1 MFPGYASRLY
11 NEMENLY
18 QEKTLKI
25 KPAKSDNGEKTSKSE
40 STKSDNGPK
49 TSKIEPT
56 KSDNGPKTL
65 KNKSNKS
72 DKGEKILK
80 IKPAKSDNGEK
91 TSESE
96 STKGDNG
103 EKKSKKNKNK
113 VINIIDSARRK
124 YSVFIG
130 ATVLAQT
137 YNNVKGEISGYW
149 ITKQDWEEVGPN
161 IVLKKCQNIMA

>member
-18 QEKTLKI
+18 KEKTL
-25 KPAKSDNGEKTSKSE
+25 
-40 STKSDNGPK
+40 
-49 TSKIEPT
+49 KIEPT

-65 KNKSNKS
+65 KNKSTKS

-80 IKPAKSDNGEK
+80 IKPAKSDDGEKKSGSESTKSDNGEK
-91 TSESE
+91 TS
-96 STKGDNG
+96 KI
-103 EKKSKKNKNK
+103 NK
-113 VINIIDSARRK
+113 VIKIIDSARRK

-130 ATVLAQT
+130 ATVLAQA
-137 YNNVKGEISGYW
+137 YNSEKGDGGYW

>member
-11 NEMENLY
+11 NEMKALY
-18 QEKTLKI
+18 KKKTL
-25 KPAKSDNGEKTSKSE
+25 
-40 STKSDNGPK
+40 
-49 TSKIEPT
+49 KIEPT

-65 KNKSNKS
+65 KIEPTKN
-72 DKGEKILK
+72 
-80 IKPAKSDNGEK
+80 DNGPK
-91 TSESE
+91 TS
-96 STKGDNG
+96 K
-103 EKKSKKNKNK
+103 KNK

>member
-49 TSKIEPT
+49 TLKIEPT

-65 KNKSNKS
+65 KNKSTKS

-80 IKPAKSDNGEK
+80 IKPAKSDDGEKKSGSESTKSDNGEK
-91 TSESE
+91 TS
-96 STKGDNG
+96 KI
-103 EKKSKKNKNK
+103 NK
-113 VINIIDSARRK
+113 VIKIIDSARRK

-130 ATVLAQT
+130 ATVLAQN
-137 YNNVKGEISGYW
+137 YNSEKGENSGYW

>member
-11 NEMENLY
+11 NEMEDLY
-18 QEKTLKI
+18 KKKTL
-25 KPAKSDNGEKTSKSE
+25 
-40 STKSDNGPK
+40 
-49 TSKIEPT
+49 KIEPT
-56 KSDNGPKTL
+56 KSDNGPKTS
-65 KNKSNKS
+65 K
-72 DKGEKILK
+72 
-80 IKPAKSDNGEK
+80 
-91 TSESE
+91 SE
-96 STKGDNG
+96 STESDGG

-124 YSVFIG
+124 YSDFIG

-137 YNNVKGEISGYW
+137 YNSEKNENSGYW

>member
-18 QEKTLKI
+18 KEKTLKI
-25 KPAKSDNGEKTSKSE
+25 EPTKSDNGEKTSKSE

-49 TSKIEPT
+49 TLKIEPT

-65 KNKSNKS
+65 KNKSTKS

-80 IKPAKSDNGEK
+80 IKPAKSENGEKTSKTGSAESDNGEK
-91 TSESE
+91 TS
-96 STKGDNG
+96 
-103 EKKSKKNKNK
+103 KKNK
-113 VINIIDSARRK
+113 VIINIIDSARRK

-130 ATVLAQT
+130 ATVLAQLDDREESE
-137 YNNVKGEISGYW
+137 NSGYW

>member
-18 QEKTLKI
+18 KEKTLKI
-25 KPAKSDNGEKTSKSE
+25 EPTKSDNGEKTSK
-40 STKSDNGPK
+40 
-49 TSKIEPT
+49 
-56 KSDNGPKTL
+56 
-65 KNKSNKS
+65 
-72 DKGEKILK
+72 
-80 IKPAKSDNGEK
+80 
-91 TSESE
+91 
-96 STKGDNG
+96 
-103 EKKSKKNKNK
+103 KNK

-137 YNNVKGEISGYW
+137 LNSEEGENSGYW
-149 ITKQDWEEVGPN
+149 ITKQDWEEVGPD